1 MAKVLSEKKKKQRS
15 RLAFVCFLLVWS
27 LVLMGAASYGLN
39 ILWDFL
45 DAYEQ
50 SRPYHAIDAYMQ
62 KLTADYVC
70 GKSGDLLTRVDSSI
84 QSEEE
89 SLAVIRGALSEG
101 FSYAKKTSECT
112 DTKLVYVLRSGSRVI
127 GQMVM
132 EPQGEAVY
140 GFTPWAVTGDSF
152 DMSFL
157 LTGTVSTIAPHDY
170 PVYVNGYPLDSSH
183 LTGEPLHY
191 APVEEYYE
199 DYTPPYMVTY
209 TAGPCLGEISA
220 QVTDLNGDP
229 LTIDESTDTNAF
241 VNNCSAELSEEL
253 EVFLGEFITRYV
265 AYSSSTSENMYSNFR
280 KLDQYLM
287 PDGELSDRLYS
298 ALNGLKWGR
307 DERASVKDVFSN
319 YLVEMGEG
327 CYMCDFTYT
336 VDTKGTKGT
345 VSVTTNM
352 KLVVL
357 RTEDG
362 LKVES
367 LSNY

>member
-1 MAKVLSEKKKKQRS
+1 MANVRSEKKRKQRS

-27 LVLMGAASYGLN
+27 LILMGVASYGMN

-50 SRPYHAIDAYMQ
+50 SRPYHAVDAYMES
-62 KLTADYVC
+62 LTADYVC
-70 GKSGDLLTRVDSSI
+70 GKSGDLLAQVDSSI
-84 QSEEE
+84 QAEEE
-89 SLAVIRGALSEG
+89 SLAIIREALSEG
-101 FSYAKKTSECT
+101 FSYAKKSSECT
-112 DTKLVYVLRSGSRVI
+112 DTKLVYVLRSGGKVI

-170 PVYVNGYPLDSSH
+170 PVYVNGCLLDSSH
-183 LTGEPLHY
+183 LTGEKLHY
-191 APVEEYYE
+191 APLEEFYE

-209 TAGPCLGEISA
+209 TAGPCLGDISA
-220 QVTDLNGDP
+220 QVTDPAGNP
-229 LTIDESTDTNAF
+229 LTIDDSTDTSVF
-241 VNNCSAELSEEL
+241 INNCSPELTEEL
-253 EVFLGEFITRYV
+253 EVFLGEFIERYV
-265 AYSSSTSENMYSNFR
+265 AYSSSTSENMRSNFR

-298 ALNGLKWGR
+298 AMGGLKWGR
-307 DERASVKDVFSN
+307 DERASVKDVSSN